1 MSTNQTCVAW
11 IIAAGAILAA
21 GNGCQRAGEAL
32 IAPAAESAR
41 QSTVAEDLRVLGM
54 AYSYHIDVH
63 GQGPANWEECLAMAG
78 GSDLDPAA
86 IERVRDLGYQVQWGV
101 KYQDATNGT
110 SNYAL
115 ASAPGN
121 PTLMLDGS
129 VVQ

>member
-1 MSTNQTCVAW
+1 MFRIRAGSKWVIT
-11 IIAAGAILAA
+11 AGAVLSLV
-21 GNGCQRAGEAL
+21 GCQRAGEAL

-41 QSTVAEDLRVLGM
+41 QSTVAEDLRVLAA

-63 GQGPANWEECLAMAG
+63 GQGPAGWDECLAMAS
-78 GSDLDPAA
+78 GSNLDTAA

-101 KYQDATNGT
+101 KFQDATNGS
-110 SNYAL
+110 SNFTL

-129 VVQ
+129 VTQ